1 MDLLVIL
8 IVRGINYLIYKM
20 DDINICYTIDKNN
33 VELTLNSI
41 FYIKKFFKN
50 KKYNLSFYIVSN
62 DDLTLPD
69 FINFKKIDTKYSI
82 VQQRFLLPEIINLD
96 KIIFLDSDT
105 IAMTC
110 ISKLWDINL
119 ENKIAGGCILKP
131 IPNFNRLVNKWN
143 FNFKPFNKLGNK
155 PYFNTGVLL
164 IDFNLLNKK
173 NITNKCKDFLLSY
186 KHTQHKHR
194 GEPCINAALVDN
206 IKTIDERWNHCPESK
221 FKKVFISHYYNI
233 NLKSKPDHKLY

>member
-82 VQQRFLLPEIINLD
+82 VQQRFLLP
-96 KIIFLDSDT
+96 KIILSLS
-105 IAMTC
+105 I
-110 ISKLWDINL
+110 IS
-119 ENKIAGGCILKP
+119 
-131 IPNFNRLVNKWN
+131 
-143 FNFKPFNKLGNK
+143 
-155 PYFNTGVLL
+155 
-164 IDFNLLNKK
+164 
-173 NITNKCKDFLLSY
+173 
-186 KHTQHKHR
+186 
-194 GEPCINAALVDN
+194 
-206 IKTIDERWNHCPESK
+206 
-221 FKKVFISHYYNI
+221 
-233 NLKSKPDHKLY
+233 DHKLKASLSFSRLSSLFPSKIVTYRSSFLRL